1 MTIQGTTM
9 KNRAK
14 HNKKRNVALIYEQL
28 VRYVS
33 KSLIEGRHDR
43 AKIAMKIVKEHFAK
57 DTQLYKEFR
66 LFNAL
71 LRTTVTDKRLADRIL
86 SEAREAAKAHDTSS
100 LDREK
105 GKLINSINRELN
117 EAQFYDMRVP
127 EYRDLATVQT
137 LLNEWR
143 KGHEAH
149 IPTVASYEEKTV
161 EILMTPKHLPELLK
175 SENVNG
181 LSVKIMKDKVAKKFG
196 GELNE
201 TQLGLVMSAA
211 KGDSGTAKKLMQR
224 TKTESIRVL
233 ENFKRINNNE
243 VLDEKITPVIES
255 IRSLDENDASDGNIA
270 KYLLL
275 SNLTEE
281 IVRDDNGK

>member
-1 MTIQGTTM
+1 M
-9 KNRAK
+9 KNKAK

-33 KSLIEGRHDR
+33 KSLIEGRQDR
-43 AKIAMKIVKEHFAK
+43 AKTAMTIVKEHFVK
-57 DTQLYKEFR
+57 NSHLYKEFR

-71 LRTTVTDKRLADRIL
+71 LRTTVTDRRLADRIMM
-86 SEAREAAKAHDTSS
+86 EARDAAKSHDSVA

-105 GKLINSINRELN
+105 GKLISAINRELN
-117 EAQFYDMRVP
+117 ESDFYDMRVP
-127 EYRDLATVQT
+127 DYRDLATVQT

-143 KGHEAH
+143 KGTNAH
-149 IPTVASYEEKTV
+149 IPTMAEFEEKTV

-175 SENVNG
+175 SDNVNG
-181 LSVKIMKDKVAKKFG
+181 LSVKIMKNKVAKKFG

-201 TQLGLVMSAA
+201 TQLGLVVSAA
-211 KGDSGTAKKLMQR
+211 KGDSQKAKALMQK
-224 TKTESIRVL
+224 TKHDSIRVL
-233 ENFKRINNNE
+233 ENFKKTNSNE
-243 VLDEKITPVIES
+243 VLNEKISPVMES
-255 IRSLDENDASDGNIA
+255 IMSLDDSDVSEHNIA

-281 IVRDDNGK
+281 IVRDENGK

>member
-1 MTIQGTTM
+1 M
-9 KNRAK
+9 KNRTK

-33 KSLIEGRHDR
+33 KSLIEGRQDK
-43 AKIAMKIVKEHFAK
+43 AKVAMKIVKEHFVK
-57 DTQLYKEFR
+57 DSHLYREFR

-71 LRTTVTDKRLADRIL
+71 LRTTVKDKRLADRIL
-86 SEAREAAKAHDTSS
+86 MEARDAAKTHDSNE
-100 LDREK
+100 LDKEK
-105 GKLINSINRELN
+105 GKLISAINRELDEN
-117 EAQFYDMRVP
+117 HFYDMRVP

-143 KGHEAH
+143 KGSNAH
-149 IPTVASYEEKTV
+149 IPTIAAFEEKTV

-201 TQLGLVMSAA
+201 TQLSLVVSAA
-211 KGDSGTAKKLMQR
+211 KGDAQKVKKLMHK
-224 TKTESIRVL
+224 TKTDSIKILES
-233 ENFKRINNNE
+233 FKKTNNNAI
-243 VLDEKITPVIES
+243 LDEKITPVMES
-255 IRSLDENDASDGNIA
+255 IISLDESDMSEHNIA

-281 IVRDDNGK
+281 IVRDENGK